1 MASYETRFSAMNI
14 GQLVSVLAIFDP
26 SYKMRPLRFRW
37 SGRLVKVEEITY
49 MWKSKEGKN
58 DIYHFSITDG
68 NVLYELSYNTG
79 SLLWRIEHLEA

>member
-1 MASYETRFSAMNI
+1 MASYETRFSAMNV
-14 GQLVSVLAIFDP
+14 GQLVSVLAMFDP
-26 SYKMRPLRFRW
+26 SYKMRPIRFSW
-37 SGRLVKVEEITY
+37 SGRFVKVEEITY

-68 NVLYELSYNTG
+68 NALYELSYNTG